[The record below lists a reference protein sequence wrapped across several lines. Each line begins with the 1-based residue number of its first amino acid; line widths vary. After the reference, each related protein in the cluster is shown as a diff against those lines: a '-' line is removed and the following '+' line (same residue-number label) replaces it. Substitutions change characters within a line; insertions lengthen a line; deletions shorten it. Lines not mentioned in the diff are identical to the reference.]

1 MTANTCVPKTCM
13 PNMLDLEINF
23 PANCSMLS
31 LFFFVC
37 LFLIP
42 PSPPSDCAFYTNA
55 KISNLEG
62 FLCIRYSTGSSP
74 AGNEAILHLQQF
86 SPLHVTFIPQKA

>member
-1 MTANTCVPKTCM
+1 MPANTRVPKTCI
-13 PNMLDLEINF
+13 PNMLDLEIKF

-31 LFFFVC
+31 LFFIIIY
-37 LFLIP
+37 LLP
-42 PSPPSDCAFYTNA
+42 PPPPSDCAFYTNA
-55 KISNLEG
+55 KIINLQG

>member
-1 MTANTCVPKTCM
+1 MPANTRVPKTCI
-13 PNMLDLEINF
+13 PNMLDLEIKF
-23 PANCSMLS
+23 PTNCSMLS
-31 LFFFVC
+31 LFFIIIY
-37 LFLIP
+37 LLP
-42 PSPPSDCAFYTNA
+42 PPPPSDCAFYTNA
-55 KISNLEG
+55 KIINLQG